1 MAELFIVDKKRNM
14 KLNTLRYLDRK
25 LGIPL
30 CNSLYFFKKIFFRY
44 KRIKFDRKKVKKILV
59 IKIWGMGS
67 IVLASPLF
75 KNLKENFPEAEIW
88 FLTKSG
94 FESIYS
100 NKFFN
105 HTETIKLKGFLS
117 AVWNFLKLIVKFRRN
132 KFDLVIDLEI
142 VSRYTALLSYL
153 SGAKIKVGFEITG
166 QNKDKFYDFKVLYHE
181 SKHISEMFLNTLKTL
196 GLETVPRNPLPPVFA
211 NDTEEAFILKKYGVK
226 KPYVVINISASEL
239 AYQRRLA
246 PEQFSL
252 IIKNISDFFPE
263 YSIILI
269 GSKEETNYVGGF
281 KNVFLP
287 EIRNVFDL
295 SGKTNLSELFFIISE
310 ARLVISNDSGP
321 AHAASSFG
329 VPLIVFFGPESP
341 TIYAPQ
347 GGEKTIFYSRIH
359 CSPCI
364 SVYKDKKIKC
374 QFDAE
379 CLTGIDVGKINKK
392 VLEYLKNNR
401 DKNHRNNFKE
411 I

>member
-1 MAELFIVDKKRNM
+1 MNKKIKTSWNLNLLFSGSDSDLEKDKK
-14 KLNTLRYLDRK
+14 
-25 LGIPL
+25 
-30 CNSLYFFKKIFFRY
+30 
-44 KRIKFDRKKVKKILV
+44 
-59 IKIWGMGS
+59 
-67 IVLASPLF
+67 IVSE
-75 KNLKENFPEAEIW
+75 KS
-88 FLTKSG
+88 SG
-94 FESIYS
+94 FIDKWKDRNDYLKDPSVLKTALDEYEYLNGNFGTSGNAGFYFELKSSLDQNDPKIKA
-100 NKFFN
+100 KF
-105 HTETIKLKGFLS
+105 K
-117 AVWNFLKLIVKFRRN
+117 N

-226 KPYVVINISASEL
+226 KPYVVININASEL

-329 VPLIVFFGPESP
+329 VPSIVFFGPESP